1 MNVKMNVKRK
11 KENID
16 RNKKKSNKSSVWT
29 GQIKDLIING
39 FVL

>member
-16 RNKKKSNKSSVWT
+16 RNKKSQRNLLFGLVRLKT
-29 GQIKDLIING
+29 
-39 FVL
+39 